1 MYQVLQFEQPW
12 TLKAL
17 SNLSDTTVRRS
28 AVDQEPK
35 TVLEIRKTTIF
46 LWVTNNSIIYKFF
59 KDFTNHTKKTNRT
72 VVFRCP

>member
-1 MYQVLQFEQPW
+1 M
-12 TLKAL
+12 LKAL

-35 TVLEIRKTTIF
+35 TILEIRKTTIF

-59 KDFTNHTKKTNRT
+59 KDFTNQTKKTNRA